1 MQAQDK
7 QEGEQEDASFPVRTT
22 ALVAELLASVSHELR
37 TPLATIKAYTAT
49 LLRPRRSLSRTERRA
64 FLLAIERASEHLEVV
79 IDHLLE
85 MASLETGTLALELST
100 VNLAQLIRETISAAE
115 HRADAEQVN
124 ATQQLHRT
132 LRFHLEHLAC
142 SPGDEVFFIEADHH
156 RLRKVLDQLLENA
169 ITYSPEGGTIEV
181 SLRTLSPSARAEH
194 SGLSPPG
201 GGGFGSQMAASH
213 QSELPGGQQWVE
225 ISVRD
230 EGLGIAAEHIER
242 VFDPFYRVD
251 TRLAR
256 DVNGL
261 GIGLAICKRIV
272 ELHGG
277 AIWVESTVG
286 TGSTFHV
293 RLPRGGPRAPST

>member
-7 QEGEQEDASFPVRTT
+7 QEGEQEDSSLLVRTT
-22 ALVAELLASVSHELR
+22 ALVAELLATMSHELR

-49 LLRPRRSLSRTERRA
+49 LLGPSKISPAERRA
-64 FLLAIERASEHLEVV
+64 FLLAIERANDHLEIV

-85 MASLETGTLALELST
+85 MASLETGTQVLEPST
-100 VNLAQLIRETISAAE
+100 VNLVQLIHEAISTRE
-115 HRADAEQVN
+115 RQADDERVVVAG
-124 ATQQLHRT
+124 R
-132 LRFHLEHLAC
+132 LRFHLEDRG
-142 SPGDEVFFIEADHH
+142 STPGDKVFIEADR
-156 RLRKVLDQLLENA
+156 RLLREVLDQLLENA

-181 SLRTLSPSARAEH
+181 ALRTLLPSDRAER
-194 SGLSPPG
+194 SDLPLQAGDGL
-201 GGGFGSQMAASH
+201 GSQAGPP
-213 QSELPGGQQWVE
+213 LPGLPGEQEWVE

-230 EGLGIAAEHIER
+230 EGRGIAAEHLGR

-277 AIWVESTVG
+277 AIWVESTPG
-286 TGSTFHV
+286 AGSTFHV
-293 RLPRGGPRAPST
+293 RLPRRGPRPLNVT

>member
-7 QEGEQEDASFPVRTT
+7 QEGEQEDSSLLVRTT
-22 ALVAELLASVSHELR
+22 ALVAELLATMSHELR
-37 TPLATIKAYTAT
+37 TPLATIKAYIAT
-49 LLRPRRSLSRTERRA
+49 LLGPRKISPAERRA
-64 FLLAIERASEHLEVV
+64 FLLAIERANDHLEIV

-85 MASLETGTLALELST
+85 MASLETGTQVLEPST
-100 VNLAQLIRETISAAE
+100 VNLAQLIHEAISARE
-115 HRADAEQVN
+115 RRADDERVVVAG
-124 ATQQLHRT
+124 R
-132 LRFHLEHLAC
+132 LRFHLEDRG
-142 SPGDEVFFIEADHH
+142 STPGDEVFIEADR
-156 RLRKVLDQLLENA
+156 RLLREVLDQLLENA

-181 SLRTLSPSARAEH
+181 SLRTLLPSDRAER
-194 SGLSPPG
+194 SDLPLQAGDGL
-201 GGGFGSQMAASH
+201 GSQTGPS
-213 QSELPGGQQWVE
+213 LPGLPGEQEWVE

-230 EGLGIAAEHIER
+230 EGRGIAAEHLGR

-277 AIWVESTVG
+277 AIWVESTPG
-286 TGSTFHV
+286 AGSTFHV
-293 RLPRGGPRAPST
+293 RLPRRGSRAPST